1 MCNIDGNAFYWQSIL
16 REVVYTTDT
25 CKKAEI
31 IIYEWRK
38 LGYRPNCHRAQDKL
52 TEILSHCTHQTFL

>member
-1 MCNIDGNAFYWQSIL
+1 MLKKINTMCNIDGSNMWQSIL

-31 IIYEWRK
+31 IISTHEWRK

-52 TEILSHCTHQTFL
+52 TEY